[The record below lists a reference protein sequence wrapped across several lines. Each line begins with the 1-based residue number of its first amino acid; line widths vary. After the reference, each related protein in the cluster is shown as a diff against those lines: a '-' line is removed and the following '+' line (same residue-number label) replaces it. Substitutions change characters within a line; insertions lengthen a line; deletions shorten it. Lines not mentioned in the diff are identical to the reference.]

1 MVRPSRDRLAALA
14 RQLVDALARSR
25 AVVLLKDREAVRQA
39 VDQQNREVVLFE
51 AQWVLDYTLEK
62 NPHIDFRPTM

>member
-1 MVRPSRDRLAALA
+1 MKSAKPM
-14 RQLVDALARSR
+14 
-25 AVVLLKDREAVRQA
+25 EIPTMGVRQA

-62 NPHIDFRPTM
+62 NPHIDFRQTM